1 VSQPG
6 QQGSRL
12 ASAPRATSGDPQGQ
26 DRHRAVAG
34 GGATVLAGQLLGKG
48 LRLLFEFLAAQL
60 LGAAAY
66 GLVVLA
72 VTFSTLAGRLGMLG
86 LDRAVLR
93 FGSQHHGQGDRAAW
107 SDVARFGLG
116 ASAVGGALAAAVL
129 LLLTPTLAE
138 SFHKP
143 ELADAL
149 YIVASSVPMISLLGV
164 GAAALQSQQRMRQYA
179 LWSFVAASGVSCAL
193 LIPSWWL
200 GWGVRGVAV
209 ALAAGSLI
217 AGVGALVDSFRRLA
231 PARGAER
238 APRGPLLR
246 YAATM
251 FIFMGAAQLVH
262 QIDRLM
268 VGALRPAEEV
278 GAYNIAAIL
287 ASHIP
292 IFLTA
297 LNAIVFPKIGAAWHA
312 GQKQEVAE
320 LFQLETR
327 WVVTLSAPLFL
338 ALSVLREPLMALF
351 GDSFLQG
358 AAAIAVLSGAQLIN
372 ASAGPVGGVL
382 MMTDRERWV
391 LFNTLL
397 LGGLNAAGNYLL
409 IPHFGM
415 MGAAISTACA
425 LACWNLAALA
435 QVWIFHRIQ
444 PYNRHFVAPLLCF
457 AAACLVGFG
466 VDAALETAWDPW
478 VATALALLLYA
489 ALVWRFGLQPQDK
502 QLKDAILR
510 KLGR

>member
-1 VSQPG
+1 MSQAP

-12 ASAPRATSGDPQGQ
+12 ADAPQASTGDPQSQ

-34 GGATVLAGQLLGKG
+34 GGAVVLAGQLVGKG

-72 VTFSTLAGRLGMLG
+72 VTFSTLAGRLGTLG
-86 LDRAVLR
+86 MDRVMLR
-93 FGSQHHGQGDRAAW
+93 FGAQHHGQGERAAW
-107 SDVARFGLG
+107 SDIARFSLGL
-116 ASAVGGALAAAVL
+116 SALGGSVAAVAL
-129 LLLTPTLAE
+129 LAMTPWLVE
-138 SFHKP
+138 KFQKP
-143 ELADAL
+143 GLDQAL
-149 YIVASSVPMISLLGV
+149 YIIALSVPLISLGGV
-164 GAAALQSQQRMRQYA
+164 GAAALQSLQGMRQFA
-179 LWSFVAASGVSCAL
+179 LWSFVAASGISCTL
-193 LIPSWWL
+193 LIPVWWL
-200 GWGVRGVAV
+200 DWGVEGVAG
-209 ALAAGSLI
+209 AMAAGSLI
-217 AGVGALVDSFRRLA
+217 AGLGAVVDSFKRLR
-231 PARGAER
+231 PAQET
-238 APRGPLLR
+238 PRGPLVR

-297 LNAIVFPKIGAAWHA
+297 LNAIVFPRIGAAWHA

-351 GDSFLQG
+351 GEGFLQG

-415 MGAAISTACA
+415 LGAALSTACA

-444 PYNRHFVAPLLCF
+444 PYSRHFIAPTLCF
-457 AAACLVGFG
+457 VASCVVGFG
-466 VDAALETAWDPW
+466 MDAALDTAWDPW
-478 VATALALLLYA
+478 AATALALALYA

-502 QLKDAILR
+502 QLKAAILK